1 MKGPR
6 PRRHRSAGSCTWV
19 GLLIVAM
26 VATSAMLGM
35 AAANTV
41 PASKAAD
48 KTSTVTAEQLKPASC
63 NAITLT
69 ALVTGSGTFG
79 GGAASELILGSAGV
93 DTITGG
99 NGNDCLLGGG
109 GNDSLSGGGGTDV
122 CIGGPGTDTFTACE
136 TQIQ

>member
-1 MKGPR
+1 
-6 PRRHRSAGSCTWV
+6 
-19 GLLIVAM
+19 M